1 MPEFPTSFPLKVIGK
16 NEDGFE
22 ELVVAIVLRHVPNL
36 SIATVR
42 SRPSKDNTY
51 LAVSVTIKAET
62 KDQLDNIY
70 RDLSAEGRVLFAL

>member
-1 MPEFPTSFPLKVIGK
+1 MPDFPTSFPLKVIGK

-22 ELVVAIVLRHVPNL
+22 ELVVAIVLRHVPDL
-36 SIATVR
+36 SKTAVR
-42 SRPSKDNTY
+42 SRPSKDANY
-51 LAVSVTIKAET
+51 LAVTVTIQAQT